1 MTIGG
6 GAADGPISWITSGKF
21 DFVLDIKLPR
31 ARNQDFDINAIVSEI
46 AANISTVTTKDR
58 IPGQRVLAKPALT
71 PPSDGTGEDPT
82 SQVSVDVDL
91 RFRDVRAAVP
101 LFANELSSVNS
112 ALIRPIV
119 AFLK

>member
-1 MTIGG
+1 M
-6 GAADGPISWITSGKF
+6 
-21 DFVLDIKLPR
+21 LDIKLPR
-31 ARNQDFDINAIVSEI
+31 ERNKDFDINAIVSEI
-46 AANISTVTTKDR
+46 AANISTVRTMDR
-58 IPGQRVLAKPALT
+58 IPGQRVLARPALT
-71 PPSDGTGEDPT
+71 PPSDGIGEDPT
-82 SQVSVDVDL
+82 AQVSVDVDL